1 MSSKKKVTS
10 IRMPTELAV
19 DIKELAK
26 RYDRTE
32 NEQMVYMLKQ
42 QVRLEQEKQVDQMIA
57 EKGAIII

>member
-10 IRMPTELAV
+10 IRMPAELAV

-42 QVRLEQEKQVDQMIA
+42 QVRLEQEKEIDKMIA

>member
-1 MSSKKKVTS
+1 
-10 IRMPTELAV
+10 MPAELAV

-42 QVRLEQEKQVDQMIA
+42 QVRLEQEKEIDKMIA